1 MWLLKFHFCFS
12 ILCLITYTGTLKAFK
27 EALVKNGYLQ
37 EKKKS
42 ISRILFFFVPILNIL
57 LATVPPICTMIK
69 KDDWKELTK

>member
-37 EKKKS
+37 EKKKG
-42 ISRILFFFVPILNIL
+42 ISRFLFFFVPILNVL
-57 LATVPPICTMIK
+57 LAAVPFICTMIK
-69 KDDWKELTK
+69 KDDWEELKK